1 MSDTT
6 DPDDE
11 ELALLLADP
20 QLREFLTHYLAIP
33 DAEGR
38 AHLRRVAAEMA
49 VRLRP
54 VDSERRRRLKLS
66 PHARRRSRQAD

>member
-1 MSDTT
+1 MSDST
-6 DPDDE
+6 DPDEE

-38 AHLRRVAAEMA
+38 AHLRRVVAELA
-49 VRLRP
+49 VRSRP
-54 VDSERRRRLKLS
+54 ADIERRQRLKLS
-66 PHARRRSRQAD
+66 SHIKRRGRQTE